1 MSNVEGQQRAFAT
14 LMDQHSGILHR
25 VVRTYCRYPEDQ
37 HDLAQD
43 IRMNLWMAFGRYDS
57 KRSFSTWMYRVALNT
72 AISWVRKPEIRSR
85 FDGGPVKEDTTA
97 ASVEMDERAKTLE
110 LLIEGL
116 DQMNRALLILYMDD
130 LSHAEIGEIL
140 GISTGNVAVRISRLK
155 DRLRTK
161 IAQNEER

>member
-1 MSNVEGQQRAFAT
+1 
-14 LMDQHSGILHR
+14 
-25 VVRTYCRYPEDQ
+25 
-37 HDLAQD
+37 
-43 IRMNLWMAFGRYDS
+43 
-57 KRSFSTWMYRVALNT
+57 
-72 AISWVRKPEIRSR
+72 
-85 FDGGPVKEDTTA
+85 
-97 ASVEMDERAKTLE
+97 VEMDERAKTLE